1 MSQSVEL
8 MPAVILAGGLATRL
22 RPITQGIP
30 KALIDVAG
38 HPFLWHQI
46 QLLKSRGIRRVV
58 LLVSHLGES
67 IRQHFQDGAE
77 LGIRIDYC
85 FDGPVL
91 LGTAG
96 AIRQA
101 LPLLPERF
109 FVLYG
114 DSYLPC
120 NYATVEAAFRNSGLP
135 GLMTV
140 YRNDGL
146 YDSSNVEYDGGR
158 ILRYDKR
165 HRTPAMHHIDY
176 GLGAFHR
183 SVFEAIPAG
192 RARDLAAVYQDLL
205 QAGMLAAFEVH
216 QRFYEI
222 GSPEGL
228 RDTAE
233 FLKAAGG
240 TDRGPS

>member
-1 MSQSVEL
+1 MSQTVEL

-22 RPITQGIP
+22 RPLTQRIP
-30 KALIDVAG
+30 KALIEVAG
-38 HPFLWHQI
+38 HPFLWHQL
-46 QLLKSRGIRRVV
+46 QLLKRSGIRRVV
-58 LLVSHLGES
+58 LLVGHLGES
-67 IRQHFQDGAE
+67 IQQRFQNGAE
-77 LGIRIDYC
+77 LGISIDYC

-120 NYATVEAAFRNSGLP
+120 DYAAVEAAFRHSGLP

-140 YRNDGL
+140 YRNEGL
-146 YDSSNVEYDGGR
+146 YDSSNVEYDGSR
-158 ILRYDKR
+158 ILRYDKGN
-165 HRTPAMHHIDY
+165 RTPAMHHIDY

-183 SVFEAIPAG
+183 SVFEAIPEG
-192 RARDLAAVYQDLL
+192 QARDLAAVYQDLL
-205 QAGMLAAFEVH
+205 HAGNLAAFEVH

-233 FLKAAGG
+233 FLKAAFRPAG
-240 TDRGPS
+240 

>member
-22 RPITQGIP
+22 RPLTQRIP
-30 KALIDVAG
+30 KALIEVAG
-38 HPFLWHQI
+38 HPFLWHQL
-46 QLLKSRGIRRVV
+46 QLLKRRGIRRVV
-58 LLVSHLGES
+58 LLVGHLGES
-67 IRQHFQDGAE
+67 IQQRFQDGAE
-77 LGIRIDYC
+77 LGIRIDYS

-101 LPLLPERF
+101 SPLLPERF

-120 NYATVEAAFRNSGLP
+120 DYAAVEAAFRQSGLP

-140 YRNDGL
+140 YRNQDL
-146 YDSSNVEYDGGR
+146 YDTSNVEYDGGR
-158 ILRYDKR
+158 ILRYDKSN
-165 HRTPAMHHIDY
+165 RTPAMHHIDY

-192 RARDLAAVYQDLL
+192 QARDLATVYQDLL
-205 QAGMLAAFEVH
+205 HAGSLAAFEVH

-233 FLKAAGG
+233 FLKAEGG
-240 TDRGPS
+240 ADGAPS

>member
-8 MPAVILAGGLATRL
+8 MPAAILAGGLATRL
-22 RPITQGIP
+22 RPLTQSIP
-30 KALIDVAG
+30 KALIEVAG
-38 HPFLWHQI
+38 HPFLWHQL
-46 QLLKSRGIRRVV
+46 QLLKRSGIRRVV
-58 LLVSHLGES
+58 LLVGHLGES
-67 IRQHFQDGAE
+67 IQQCFQDGAE
-77 LGIRIDYC
+77 LGISIDYC

-120 NYATVEAAFRNSGLP
+120 NYAAVEAAFRNSGLP

-140 YRNDGL
+140 YRNEGL
-146 YDSSNVEYDGGR
+146 YDTSNVEYDGSR
-158 ILRYDKR
+158 ILRYDK
-165 HRTPAMHHIDY
+165 HNRTPAMHHIDY

-192 RARDLAAVYQDLL
+192 QARDLAAVYQDLL
-205 QAGMLAAFEVH
+205 DAGSLAAFEVH

-233 FLKAAGG
+233 FLKAAGE
-240 TDRGPS
+240 TDGATS

>member
-1 MSQSVEL
+1 MSQPVEL

-22 RPITQGIP
+22 RPLTERIP
-30 KALIDVAG
+30 KALIEVAG
-38 HPFLWHQI
+38 HPFLWHQF
-46 QLLKSRGIRRVV
+46 QLLKRSGIRRVV
-58 LLVSHLGES
+58 LLVGHLGEN
-67 IRQHFQDGAE
+67 IQQRFQDGAE
-77 LGIRIDYC
+77 LGLRIDYC

-120 NYATVEAAFRNSGLP
+120 NYAAVEAAFRQSGSP

-140 YRNDGL
+140 YRNEGR
-146 YDSSNVEYDGGR
+146 YDSSNVEYDGDR

-165 HRTPAMHHIDY
+165 NHTPAMHHIDY

-192 RARDLAAVYQDLL
+192 QARDLAAVYQDLL
-205 QAGMLAAFEVH
+205 HAGSLAAFEVH

-222 GSPEGL
+222 GSPDGL

-240 TDRGPS
+240 TDGGP